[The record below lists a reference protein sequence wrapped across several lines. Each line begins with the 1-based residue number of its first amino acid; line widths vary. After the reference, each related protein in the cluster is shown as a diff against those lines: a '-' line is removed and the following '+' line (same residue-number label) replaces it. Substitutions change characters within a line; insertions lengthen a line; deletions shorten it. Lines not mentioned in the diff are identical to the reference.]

1 MPIKGLEYFGVVM
14 VFKRYDLKSAANAH
28 LHFFS
33 IDVLEMVATILVV
46 LQNDSPSLNVLT
58 HDIAFH

>member
-1 MPIKGLEYFGVVM
+1 MNVLEYFGGCSDIQ
-14 VFKRYDLKSAANAH
+14 KIPPEKCCKYTSA
-28 LHFFS
+28 FFFF

-46 LQNDSPSLNVLT
+46 LQNDSPSLNVLV